1 MFMKTRSIAGVIIAG
16 FIVMSFA
23 LSAFSQSFGD
33 RQGSQGG
40 PQKRGRFKR
49 ALASRGEV
57 IKVEEDNFVIS
68 TQDGQTKTV
77 TVTQRTKFGKPVR
90 VDKDKLKIG
99 NNIFAL
105 GQSTGKSSIKAKL
118 IRVLPGK
125 NRGRPS
131 RRRSQSRSMDRG
143 AKQGMAR
150 GGRRGYR
157 RMRGTITGLA
167 PLTIKERSGDT
178 VIVEITGKT
187 RIIEE
192 NPASYSDLKAGAK
205 VIVIMLRSGRE
216 ANEARRVEILPAKRT
231 PRSATRSVPTGKSFP
246 DLP

>member
-49 ALASRGEV
+49 ALARGKV
-57 IKVEEDNFVIS
+57 IKVEKDNFVIS
-68 TQDGQTKTV
+68 TQDGQTKTI
-77 TVTQRTKFGKPVR
+77 TITRRTKFGKPIR

-105 GQSTGKSSIKAKL
+105 GQSTGKSNIKAKL
-118 IRVLPGK
+118 IRVLSGK

-143 AKQGMAR
+143 AKQGMPR
-150 GGRRGYR
+150 GGKRGYR
-157 RMRGTITGLA
+157 KIRGTITGLA
-167 PLTIKERSGDT
+167 PLTIKEYSGDT
-178 VIVEITGKT
+178 MTVEVTGKT

-192 NPASYSDLKAGAK
+192 TPASYSELKADDK

-231 PRSATRSVPTGKSFP
+231 PRSANRSAPTDRSFP